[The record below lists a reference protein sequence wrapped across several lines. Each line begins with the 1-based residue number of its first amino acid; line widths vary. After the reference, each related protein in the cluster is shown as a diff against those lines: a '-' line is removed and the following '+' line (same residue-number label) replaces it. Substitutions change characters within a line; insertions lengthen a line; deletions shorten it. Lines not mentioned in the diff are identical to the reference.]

1 MKITINRFINFHAI
15 LFCKYFDRNL
25 DKKPKEKKNK
35 NEAVEAPI
43 PK

>member
-1 MKITINRFINFHAI
+1 MIEFINFHAI

-25 DKKPKEKKNK
+25 DKKPKQKKNK
-35 NEAVEAPI
+35 NEAIEAPI